1 MGKTMFTKLPTPVY
15 RYTQKQYCI
24 TILNENFDISIY
36 RYVLHITNTN
46 VWLYHTSIYSN
57 LSLSSLLRFVLLT
70 NSPGVKGLILV
81 PFEGNL
87 LSVEPDLVKRAVR
100 DL

>member
-1 MGKTMFTKLPTPVY
+1 MILYRGTMIHLA
-15 RYTQKQYCI
+15 
-24 TILNENFDISIY
+24 
-36 RYVLHITNTN
+36 VLYNTN

-100 DL
+100 GL